1 MNYRYLNAP
10 EEPGFARVLDI
21 YHAAFERDSREP
33 DERLVAELRGE
44 FRLPFHFL
52 VVEEDGQVQGFA
64 RFCEIPNSPYGFLIH
79 IAMDE
84 ASRGSGHGSRL
95 LQRVIEE
102 LDPRPML
109 VEIDR
114 EGPVRRWYDRLGFCS
129 LTETY
134 TQPSL
139 HDDTPSVPYALCA
152 SRPLV
157 DAVDAVES
165 FYSNVWELDPG
176 HPFVRDAVAGVKL

>member
-1 MNYRYLNAP
+1 MTYRYLQSP
-10 EEPGFARVLDI
+10 EEPGFRRVLEI

-44 FRLPFHFL
+44 FRLSFRFL
-52 VVEEDGQVQGFA
+52 VAEEGDVVYGFA
-64 RFCEIPNSPYGFLIH
+64 RFCEMPNSPYGFLIH

-84 ASRGSGHGSRL
+84 ASRGSGHGSLL

-102 LDPRPML
+102 LAPRPVL

-129 LTETY
+129 LTEAY

-139 HDDTPSVPYALCA
+139 HDDTPPVPYALCA
-152 SRPLV
+152 SQPV
-157 DAVDAVES
+157 DDAVGAIES
-165 FYSNVWELDPG
+165 FYLNVWELDRA
-176 HPFVRDAVAGVKL
+176 HKFVREAVAGVKR